1 VNLARYLRNATPFAA
16 QAVLLETREGREVLT
31 LIAKMTWE
39 VPAGAEP
46 RIAVPRA
53 PIHVEPEPARPGSA
67 TSSLRRPSDHWAE
80 KPGTDVLLV
89 GTAHPA
95 RGGLKTHDVSLRVA
109 SASGLLDKTVRV
121 TGPRVWMKGLT
132 GITPGP
138 SGPVEPTALEWENA
152 YGGADLE
159 GAEPLVDMRNPAGSG
174 GVPRAREAR
183 RSTGAG
189 ARRSCGAGGL
199 TRAHPRLLRP
209 HRARLAAGRAARW
222 HLRRD
227 VAARAGSPAPQPT
240 RAPRFASAAPAGQWL
255 ASRLVGDE
263 PIEVLGATPDGALRF
278 KLPRYAPR
286 ARVVERGVV
295 TELALEL
302 DTLLVDTDTRTVELT
317 FRAHVP
323 APLRLGFLDEIT
335 LSAAHTLPDW
345 MLPDWG
351 ARLDA
356 YEEQRGVG

>member
-1 VNLARYLRNATPFAA
+1 MNLARYLRNATPFAA

-174 GVPRAREAR
+174 VCRE
-183 RSTGAG
+183 
-189 ARRSCGAGGL
+189 
-199 TRAHPRLLRP
+199 P
-209 HRARLAAGRAARW
+209 ARLVDR
-222 HLRRD
+222 
-227 VAARAGSPAPQPT
+227 PAPVLEDPAAPVGSRAPT
-240 RAPRFASAAPAGQWL
+240 PACFAPIAPGWLPAVQHAGTFDETWRRERAPLPPADQGPRFASAAPAGQWL